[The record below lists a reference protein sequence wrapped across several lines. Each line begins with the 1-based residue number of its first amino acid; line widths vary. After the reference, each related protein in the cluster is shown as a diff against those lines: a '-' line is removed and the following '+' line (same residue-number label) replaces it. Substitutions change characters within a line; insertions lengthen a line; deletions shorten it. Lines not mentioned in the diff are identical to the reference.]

1 MAGNDSLVFRNSG
14 FDLGVDDGKGTSAPQ
29 AIAASLFSPN
39 TNGTFATTDNRFA
52 YNQSNGDLFYDAQGS
67 TLGSTSYLVGDLT
80 NHPHLTAANLFFV
93 S

>member
-52 YNQSNGDLFYDAQGS
+52 YNQSNGDLFYAAHGE
-67 TLGSTSYLVGDLT
+67 LGGEVLFAHLVGAPHISRGDLIVE
-80 NHPHLTAANLFFV
+80 A
-93 S
+93 